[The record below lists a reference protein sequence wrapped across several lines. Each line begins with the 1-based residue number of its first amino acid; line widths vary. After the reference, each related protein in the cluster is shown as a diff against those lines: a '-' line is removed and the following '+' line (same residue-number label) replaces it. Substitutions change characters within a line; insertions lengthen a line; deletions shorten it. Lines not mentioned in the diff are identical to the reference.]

1 MRVLKPVEAHKGG
14 LEVGACIDM
23 KKYVGIGT
31 GTVVGGKQVLVNDEP
46 LKHIMVH
53 SPDGF
58 NWGYGG
64 SGPADLALAI
74 LADLMGEEEARKH
87 YQAFK
92 GEIIAELPQDA
103 DWTLTEEE
111 IRNWLIDRGVRGVGL

>member
-1 MRVLKPVEAHKGG
+1 
-14 LEVGACIDM
+14 M

-31 GTVVGGKQVLVNDEP
+31 GTVVGRKKVFKKVLVNSEP

-64 SGPADLALAI
+64 SGPSDLALAI
-74 LADLMGEEEARKH
+74 LADLIGKKEARKH

-92 GEIIAELPQDA
+92 WDLIAKLPQGKG
-103 DWTLTEEE
+103 WTLNEQQ
-111 IRNWLIDRGVRGVGL
+111 IRRWLVERKRLIDRPTGEKTFG

>member
-1 MRVLKPVEAHKGG
+1 
-14 LEVGACIDM
+14 M
-23 KKYVGIGT
+23 KIYVGLGT
-31 GTVVGGKQVLVNDEP
+31 GEVIGGKKVLVDGKP
-46 LKHIMVH
+46 LWHIIVH

-74 LADLMGEEEARKH
+74 LADLIGEEEARKH

-92 GEIIAELPQDA
+92 WDFIAKLPQGKG
-103 DWTLTEEE
+103 WTLKEEQ
-111 IRNWLIDRGVRGVGL
+111 IRNWLIDRTIGEKEGA